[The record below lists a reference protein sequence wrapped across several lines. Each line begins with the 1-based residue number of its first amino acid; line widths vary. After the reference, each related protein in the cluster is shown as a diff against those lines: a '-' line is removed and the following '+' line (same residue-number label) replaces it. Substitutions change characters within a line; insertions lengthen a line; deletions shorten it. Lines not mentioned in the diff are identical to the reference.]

1 MNRIAKFYAYLLL
14 ICGVGLSVSQPSM
27 AVDSPFDIGGTVTVT
42 RISDGDSLRSG
53 SLRIRL
59 FGIDAPEIKQICH
72 NASSLKWP
80 CGVNARDR
88 LRELVKTA
96 AHLECRLRD
105 TDRYGRLVMQCFA
118 NQKDISRTLVEEGMA
133 VAYERYAKEYIA
145 VQAQARDAGRGMWA
159 GTFDMP
165 EDWRKAN
172 K

>member
-1 MNRIAKFYAYLLL
+1 MNRISGLCAFIVM
-14 ICGVGLSVSQPSM
+14 ICGAGLSITPASM
-27 AVDSPFDIGGTVTVT
+27 AADDPFEIGGKVTVT

-59 FGIDAPEIKQICH
+59 FGIDAPEIKQVCH
-72 NASSLKWP
+72 YESSLKWP
-80 CGVNARDR
+80 CGVDARDR
-88 LRELVKTA
+88 LTELVKTA
-96 AHLECRLRD
+96 AYLDCKLRD

-118 NQKDISRTLVEEGMA
+118 NEKDIGRTLVEEGMA
-133 VAYERYAKEYIA
+133 VAYERYARDYIA

-172 K
+172 

>member
-1 MNRIAKFYAYLLL
+1 MNRIIGLYAYLMMACA
-14 ICGVGLSVSQPSM
+14 IGLSVSQTSI
-27 AVDSPFDIGGTVTVT
+27 AADSPFDISGTVNVT

-72 NASSLKWP
+72 NASSIKWP

-88 LRELVKTA
+88 LSELVSTA

-118 NQKDISRTLVEEGMA
+118 NQKDIGKTLVEEGMA
-133 VAYERYAKEYIA
+133 VAYERYASDYIA

-172 K
+172 